1 MTQALKKVM
10 VLGAIGVGK
19 TSLSNRLVS
28 NKFETNYKATIGVDL
43 YTADLTGEGHDHGDT
58 RLVLWDT
65 DGDFGM
71 SIFSTIYMRG
81 AAAAILVAD
90 ATRPSS
96 IDKMRQLLIGFRES
110 APGRP
115 CSVFIN
121 KVDLIDPGARPDLMG
136 TENDADS
143 VCWTSAKTGENV
155 TESFHALARAIER
168 RGL

>member
-1 MTQALKKVM
+1 MSVQKKVM

-43 YTADLTGEGHDHGDT
+43 YTADLQGSGQEHADM
-58 RLVLWDT
+58 RLILWDT

-90 ATRPSS
+90 ATRPNS
-96 IDKMRQLLIGFRES
+96 IDKMRQLLLGFRET

-121 KVDLIDPGARPDLMG
+121 KVDLLGASARPDLMG
-136 TENDADS
+136 TEAEADT

-155 TESFHALARAIER
+155 VESFHALARAIER